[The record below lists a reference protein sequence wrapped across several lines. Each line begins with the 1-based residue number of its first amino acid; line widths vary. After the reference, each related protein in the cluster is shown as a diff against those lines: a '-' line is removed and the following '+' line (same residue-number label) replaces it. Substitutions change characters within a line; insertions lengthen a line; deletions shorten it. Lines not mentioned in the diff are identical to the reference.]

1 MRISDA
7 SSDVCSADLED
18 VKIGD
23 LVRVRPGERV
33 PVDGRLIEGA
43 TSADESMRTG
53 ESMPVSKDAGDKLT
67 GGPINGDGLVLIE
80 TTAVGA
86 ETTLARIVRL
96 VESAQGAK
104 APIQRLVDKV
114 SAVFV
119 PIVLGIAAVTFIG
132 WIVAGAGVEVA
143 ILNAVAVMVIAC
155 PCALGLATPTAVM
168 AGTGVA
174 ARAGVLLPDAE
185 EIGRAHV

>member
-43 TSADESMRTG
+43 TSVDESMLTG
-53 ESMPVSKDAGDKLT
+53 ESMPVSKDVGDKLT
-67 GGPINGDGLVLIE
+67 GGSINGDGLVLIE

-86 ETTLARIVRL
+86 ETTIARIVRR
-96 VESAQGAK
+96 VERAQRSEERRVGK
-104 APIQRLVDKV
+104 ECV
-114 SAVFV
+114 SM
-119 PIVLGIAAVTFIG
+119 GSS
-132 WIVAGAGVEVA
+132 WW
-143 ILNAVAVMVIAC
+143 
-155 PCALGLATPTAVM
+155 
-168 AGTGVA
+168 
-174 ARAGVLLPDAE
+174 RPDP
-185 EIGRAHV
+185 

>member
-43 TSADESMRTG
+43 TSVDESMLTG
-53 ESMPVSKDAGDKLT
+53 ESMPVSKDVGDKLT
-67 GGPINGDGLVLIE
+67 GGSINGDGLVLIE

-119 PIVLGIAAVTFIG
+119 PLVLCI
-132 WIVAGAGVEVA
+132 
-143 ILNAVAVMVIAC
+143 
-155 PCALGLATPTAVM
+155 
-168 AGTGVA
+168 
-174 ARAGVLLPDAE
+174 

>member
-43 TSADESMRTG
+43 TSVDESMLTG
-53 ESMPVSKDAGDKLT
+53 ESMPVSKDVGDKLT
-67 GGPINGDGLVLIE
+67 GGSINGDGLVLIE

-96 VESAQGAK
+96 ADSAQGET
-104 APIQRLVDKV
+104 APIQRLVHKV
-114 SAVFV
+114 
-119 PIVLGIAAVTFIG
+119 
-132 WIVAGAGVEVA
+132 
-143 ILNAVAVMVIAC
+143 
-155 PCALGLATPTAVM
+155 
-168 AGTGVA
+168 
-174 ARAGVLLPDAE
+174 RAGFVATVLAIAPRTFFC
-185 EIGRAHV
+185 GTVRS